1 MGATG
6 DLGIATMP
14 GRWMMHAIR
23 FPDMGHWYYGENG
36 QQVGP
41 MDDASIRVAI
51 QDGRVNLQTMVW
63 REGMPDWLPL
73 AQVPEL
79 SGQAVVPAGYP
90 AAPYAPPNSPYQPYP
105 QNFAPTSGNAIASMV
120 CGILGL
126 VTCFII
132 LGIPAVICGHLALK
146 QINESALP
154 MGGRGMAISGL
165 VMGYIQV
172 ISCVVGIVL
181 VIFAFASQ

>member
-1 MGATG
+1 
-6 DLGIATMP
+6 
-14 GRWMMHAIR
+14 MMESIR

-41 MDDASIRVAI
+41 VDEGSIRAGI
-51 QDGRVNLQTMVW
+51 HQGRVSLQTLVW

-73 AQVPEL
+73 SQVPEL
-79 SGQAVVPAGYP
+79 SGQTVVPTGHP
-90 AAPYAPPNSPYQPYP
+90 ASPYTPPGAPYQPYA

-120 CGILGL
+120 CGIMGL
-126 VTCFII
+126 VTCLII

-154 MGGRGMAISGL
+154 MGGRGMALSGL
-165 VMGYIQV
+165 IMGYIQI